1 MTRRDR
7 IALVTDPRFAGGT
20 SSALAREIL
29 ALSPTM
35 DLRLVYL
42 ETAMFKTG
50 RSVNGRLAQ
59 ATEAC
64 GLQPVWN
71 PPIIAAETVVF
82 HNPSGL
88 KFNTTFAPRINCRRL
103 VVVAHENFLRP
114 DGNQSFDVA
123 KTLGLLADRTV
134 AEELVI
140 APVSAG
146 NRRTV
151 DDWLADRPTLRWSV
165 APINWFNICD
175 FVLVPP
181 VRSPRDRRGRVSRP
195 GFEKFADLPT
205 MLAHFPPHAERC
217 AILGADS
224 FLLPD
229 ATPPAHWE
237 LLPFGGA
244 EVGAFLASI
253 DFFIYFTHPNLRES
267 FGRVLA
273 EAIAAGKVV
282 ITDPGTAETFGGSVI
297 ASDGSDVDA
306 IVAGFIAEPDR
317 YRMFVI
323 AAQSR
328 LASFSANRFRE
339 QATAYLHDLHRTGE
353 VA

>member
-1 MTRRDR
+1 
-7 IALVTDPRFAGGT
+7 
-20 SSALAREIL
+20 
-29 ALSPTM
+29 M

-50 RSVNGRLAQ
+50 RNVNARLAQ
-59 ATEAC
+59 AAEAC
-64 GLQPVWN
+64 GIQPVWN

-88 KFNTTFAPRINCRRL
+88 KFNTDFAPRINCRRL

-114 DGNQSFDVA
+114 DGSQAFDVA

-134 AEELVI
+134 AEDLVI
-140 APVSAG
+140 APVSVG
-146 NRRTV
+146 NRRTI
-151 DDWLADRPTLRWSV
+151 DAWLADRPGSRWSV
-165 APINWFNICD
+165 APIDWFNICD
-175 FVLVPP
+175 FDLVPP
-181 VRSPRDRRGRVSRP
+181 TLAPRDRRGRVSRP
-195 GFEKFADLPT
+195 GFEKFADMPT

-224 FLLPD
+224 FLLPG

-237 LLPFGGA
+237 LLSFGSA
-244 EVGAFLASI
+244 DVWAFLASI

-282 ITDPGTAETFGGSVI
+282 ITDPGTAETFGDSVI
-297 ASDGSDVDA
+297 ASDGTDVDA

-317 YRMFVI
+317 YRRFVL
-323 AAQSR
+323 AAQER
-328 LASFSANRFRE
+328 LAGFSADSFRQ
-339 QATAYLHDLHRTGE
+339 QAIAYLHDLDRIGD